1 MPKGRDFVLEFIVP
15 LEKISLIWRRH
26 HCRWRATNFDQCSA
40 LMAIEQ
46 WGFFSVPHLLIMVI
60 FEDPWHSQLL
70 PSVYLFLRLR
80 SVTTGARTW
89 SLACEANDLYQ
100 LNNHSDVFVCYFGV
114 CCTFFSSSSARTIL
128 PMSSNLTTEA
138 YSIFSYGKNH
148 TLFSKEYINT
158 ILTKHWVFLKN
169 YYPVS
174 VQLIGTRYPFVKRIL
189 LCSNEGYHP

>member
-1 MPKGRDFVLEFIVP
+1 M
-15 LEKISLIWRRH
+15 S
-26 HCRWRATNFDQCSA
+26 AQCSRVEILFWSLSFHSRMFHSYGDVTIA
-40 LMAIEQ
+40 DEGLQVLTLTYARLSWPLSSEDSLACHTYCYT
-46 WGFFSVPHLLIMVI
+46 GHPFIMVI

-158 ILTKHWVFLKN
+158 ILTKHWVF
-169 YYPVS
+169 
-174 VQLIGTRYPFVKRIL
+174 
-189 LCSNEGYHP
+189 